1 MIQKKKAQIFL
12 NRFDFEIGKYKVYFV
27 FYEKLTP

>member
-1 MIQKKKAQIFL
+1 MIQKKSTDFL

-27 FYEKLTP
+27 FMKN

>member
-1 MIQKKKAQIFL
+1 MIRKKKHRFFL

-27 FYEKLTP
+27 FMKN